1 MYKEYFGLK
10 EKPFSIAP
18 NPHYFYMSEGHREA
32 LAHLLYGVKGE
43 GGFVLLT
50 GEVGTGKTTVCRL
63 LLELIPEDLEIAFIL
78 NPPLTVEELVATV
91 CDEFK
96 ISYPSDTRSV
106 KDFVA
111 RIHAY
116 LLDVHARG
124 RRALLIIEEAQN
136 LSTEVLEQIRLL
148 TNLETD
154 EHKLLQIIMLGQPEL
169 RDNLKQP
176 QLRQL
181 SQRITARYHLGPLS
195 RKEVSEYVNYRL
207 STAGLVR
214 PHRLFPER
222 TLGKLFRLTRG
233 VPRLINVICDRALL
247 GAYVEGKDRVDTKT
261 LTTAAR
267 EVSGGADYQWRNR
280 KVHQGISVCFLL
292 LLCAVAAA
300 TYYLLRP
307 EPLARVTVKAVVEGR
322 GTEANATSLKGPPI
336 EKPMDTT
343 PRRDTKATAYRTLFE
358 QWQIEYKPESSR
370 TACEQAVGQGLRCMH
385 GSKGTISGLRQMNRP
400 AALRLLDEKNGE
412 YYATL
417 TALHGETATVAIAAD
432 TSALDVKE
440 ITPPWT
446 GDYLVLWRV
455 PSDYKEKLKPGR
467 GGPPVA
473 WLDRQLALVQART
486 ARAGRGQVY
495 DEEMVKQVKE
505 FQRTAGLTPDGI
517 AGLRTIMALIAA
529 AGDGGPTLHDGKA
542 GN

>member
-1 MYKEYFGLK
+1 MYREYFGLK

-32 LAHLLYGVKGE
+32 LAHLLYGIKGE

-50 GEVGTGKTTVCRL
+50 GEVGAGKTTVCRL

-116 LLDVHARG
+116 LIDVHARS
-124 RRALLIIEEAQN
+124 RRAVLIIEEAQN

-169 RDNLKQP
+169 RDKLKQP

-195 RKEVSEYVNYRL
+195 KKETSEYVNYRL

-222 TLGKLFRLTRG
+222 TLRKLFRLTRG

-247 GAYVEGKDRVDTKT
+247 GTYVEGKDRVDTKT

-267 EVSGGADYQWRNR
+267 EVSGDGDYRWRSR
-280 KVHQGISVCFLL
+280 KIHPGITVCFLL
-292 LLCAVAAA
+292 VLCTAVAA
-300 TYYLLRP
+300 THYLLRP
-307 EPLARVTVKAVVEGR
+307 EPLARVTVKTVAEGR
-322 GTEANATSLKGPPI
+322 GTEANATSVKGATV
-336 EKPMDTT
+336 EKPTDTT
-343 PRRDTKATAYRTLFE
+343 RIGTRETAYGTLFK
-358 QWQIEYKPESSR
+358 QWQIEYKPESGR
-370 TACEQAVGQGLRCMH
+370 TVCEQAVGQGLRCQEGGG
-385 GSKGTISGLRQMNRP
+385 GSISSLRQTNRP
-400 AALRLLDEKNGE
+400 AVLRLLDEKNGE
-412 YYATL
+412 YYAAL
-417 TALHGETATVAIAAD
+417 TALHGETTTVVIAAD
-432 TSALDVKE
+432 TKVLDVKE

-446 GDYLVLWRV
+446 GDYLVLWRA
-455 PSDYKEKLKPGR
+455 PSDYREKLKPGR
-467 GGPPVA
+467 VGPPVA

-486 ARAGRGQVY
+486 ARTGREQVY

-505 FQRTAGLTPDGI
+505 FQRAAGLTQDGI
-517 AGLRTIMALIAA
+517 AGLRTIMALTAA

-542 GN
+542 SN